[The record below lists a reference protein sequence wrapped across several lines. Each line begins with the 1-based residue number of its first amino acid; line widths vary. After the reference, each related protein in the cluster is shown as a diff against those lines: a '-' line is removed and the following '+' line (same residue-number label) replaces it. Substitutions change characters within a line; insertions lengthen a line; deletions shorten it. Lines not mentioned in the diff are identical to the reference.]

1 MAQNTSHAVMQQ
13 RHEAHDSLDDFPTPP
28 WATRALCEHVIGR
41 RQDPSSQSVWEP
53 ACNRGYMAK
62 PLAEYFRH
70 VHTSD
75 IHSYGWEGQQD
86 VRDFLFPGEAPRPD
100 LDWIITNPPFRLASQ
115 FVERALSITNQCAV
129 LVRTAFLESA
139 TRYSGLFYVD
149 PPSVIAQFVERV
161 PMVKGRHDPEAST
174 ATAYAWLVW
183 FKDREPPRA
192 DMVTSV
198 FQWIPPCRSKLQKPT
213 DA

>member
-1 MAQNTSHAVMQQ
+1 MSQNTSHAVMQQ

-62 PLAEYFRH
+62 PLAEYFRD
-70 VHTSD
+70 VHASD

-86 VRDFLFPGEAPRPD
+86 VRDFLFPGQAPRPD

-129 LVRTAFLESA
+129 LVRTA
-139 TRYSGLFYVD
+139 
-149 PPSVIAQFVERV
+149 
-161 PMVKGRHDPEAST
+161 
-174 ATAYAWLVW
+174 W
-183 FKDREPPRA
+183 
-192 DMVTSV
+192 
-198 FQWIPPCRSKLQKPT
+198 
-213 DA
+213 